1 MSRMKKPIKKGR
13 LPGRPEHYRTPIAY
27 ISVPIMSMQKRR
39 NRKTIYRHIKQP
51 NQKRNSFAFGFSSLK
66 TFILTIFLRN
76 FNMNANE
83 IELQDATRQIE
94 NMHGVVTDGVR
105 VVFENAINIGEIL
118 CQQKKKLPHGEFT
131 KWVDGNLPFT
141 MRAAQNYMK
150 LFANKDM
157 LINANVS
164 HLGQAYKLL
173 TEPKQTDNNLEKLL
187 FDGYKELEFEQG
199 LQPLIDKYFYHGE
212 PEIFVYNYLP
222 HIRKQIL
229 SIISIHVDN
238 SKTGVKLKKSVIEQ
252 ARQEQLDT
260 YQKCLLYIERC
271 LQKYRLPNG
280 YVTDVMMS
288 AIVTHGL
295 FLRVLFTMNFVE

>member
-1 MSRMKKPIKKGR
+1 
-13 LPGRPEHYRTPIAY
+13 
-27 ISVPIMSMQKRR
+27 
-39 NRKTIYRHIKQP
+39 
-51 NQKRNSFAFGFSSLK
+51 
-66 TFILTIFLRN
+66 
-76 FNMNANE
+76 MNANE
-83 IELQDATRQIE
+83 IELQDATRQIKD
-94 NMHGVVTDGVR
+94 MHGVVTDGVR

-150 LFANKDM
+150 LFNNKDM

-173 TEPKQTDNNLEKLL
+173 VEPKQTDNDLEKLL
-187 FDGYKELEFEQG
+187 FDCYKELEFEQG

-222 HIRKQIL
+222 HIKEDIL
-229 SIISIHVDN
+229 SIISIHVRN
-238 SKTGVKLKKSVIEQ
+238 SKSGVKLKKQVIER
-252 ARQEQLDT
+252 ARKEQLDT
-260 YQKCLLYIERC
+260 YQKCLLYIERD

-295 FLRVLFTMNFVE
+295 LLRALYTMNFVK

>member
-1 MSRMKKPIKKGR
+1 MS
-13 LPGRPEHYRTPIAY
+13 
-27 ISVPIMSMQKRR
+27 
-39 NRKTIYRHIKQP
+39 
-51 NQKRNSFAFGFSSLK
+51 
-66 TFILTIFLRN
+66 
-76 FNMNANE
+76 ANE
-83 IELQDATRQIE
+83 IELQDATRQIKD
-94 NMHGVVTDGVR
+94 MHGVVTDGVR

-150 LFANKDM
+150 LFNNKDM

-173 TEPKQTDNNLEKLL
+173 VEPKQTDNDLEKLL
-187 FDGYKELEFEQG
+187 FDCYKELEFEQG

-238 SKTGVKLKKSVIEQ
+238 SKTGVKLKKVIIER
-252 ARQEQLDT
+252 ARKEQLET
-260 YQKCLLYIERC
+260 YQKCLLYIERD
-271 LQKYRLPNG
+271 LQKYRFPNG

-295 FLRVLFTMNFVE
+295 LLRALYTMNFVK

>member
-1 MSRMKKPIKKGR
+1 
-13 LPGRPEHYRTPIAY
+13 
-27 ISVPIMSMQKRR
+27 
-39 NRKTIYRHIKQP
+39 
-51 NQKRNSFAFGFSSLK
+51 
-66 TFILTIFLRN
+66 
-76 FNMNANE
+76 MNANE
-83 IELQDATRQIE
+83 IELQDATRQIKD
-94 NMHGVVTDGVR
+94 MHGVVTDGVR

-150 LFANKDM
+150 LSNNKDM

-173 TEPKQTDNNLEKLL
+173 VEPKQTDNDLEKLL
-187 FDGYKELEFEQG
+187 FDCYKELEFEQG

-222 HIRKQIL
+222 HIREQIL
-229 SIISIHVDN
+229 TIISIHVDN
-238 SKTGVKLKKSVIEQ
+238 SKTGVKLKRSVIER
-252 ARQEQLDT
+252 ARKEQPDT
-260 YQKCLLYIERC
+260 YQKCLLYIERD
-271 LQKYRLPNG
+271 LQKYRFPNG

-295 FLRVLFTMNFVE
+295 LLRALYIMNYAK